1 MFYLFATGAALSFAF
16 GTFFTKGVTLR
27 ISIFRAI
34 GPLFLLNALF
44 ALPFLG
50 TGPSWKLVSGTI
62 PYLHLLAALFSGLV
76 AFTLFYMI
84 SRSTASASSIAP
96 AMAPAVVLILSPLFL
111 GSTITWL
118 QCVLV
123 AFLLIVTL
131 YPIRNSIAGID
142 STKTIFF
149 MIVAAVG
156 NGATTVLSKMLA
168 EEGVGM
174 PETFVVRQIIAGLAF
189 CILFPP
195 IGLKGRD
202 FFELVRRSAFMAVGW
217 MTSITAIQQGSPL
230 VVQTFLAAIPL
241 VVLLI
246 ETIAYRK
253 SPDSAVVLSAILTV
267 CAIATLSLSV

>member
-16 GTFFTKGVTLR
+16 GTFFTKGSHSSYLYLSRHRTALSAERALCASVPGYRSILETCVGNDPVSSSPCCAVLR
-27 ISIFRAI
+27 
-34 GPLFLLNALF
+34 
-44 ALPFLG
+44 
-50 TGPSWKLVSGTI
+50 
-62 PYLHLLAALFSGLV
+62 FSR
-76 AFTLFYMI
+76 FHPFYMI

-156 NGATTVLSKMLA
+156 NGATTVLS
-168 EEGVGM
+168 
-174 PETFVVRQIIAGLAF
+174 R
-189 CILFPP
+189 C
-195 IGLKGRD
+195 
-202 FFELVRRSAFMAVGW
+202 W
-217 MTSITAIQQGSPL
+217 
-230 VVQTFLAAIPL
+230 
-241 VVLLI
+241 
-246 ETIAYRK
+246 RK
-253 SPDSAVVLSAILTV
+253 KAWECPRP
-267 CAIATLSLSV
+267 LSLGK